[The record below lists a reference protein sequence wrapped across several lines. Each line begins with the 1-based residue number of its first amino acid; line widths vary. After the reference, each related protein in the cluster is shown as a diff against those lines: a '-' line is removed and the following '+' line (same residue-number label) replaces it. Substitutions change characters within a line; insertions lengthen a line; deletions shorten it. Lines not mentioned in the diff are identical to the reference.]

1 MKQGYTIFASYRGT
15 GCSYFRNTASVS
27 SCLGSNHGGGRT
39 PPATSLRRGQ
49 QGRNCT
55 DFAYFC
61 VCIDPIPVLPSK
73 LSPTC
78 LLHLQK
84 ATHSTSRKKVK

>member
-1 MKQGYTIFASYRGT
+1 MKQGYTIFSSYRGM
-15 GCSYFRNTASVS
+15 GCSYFGNTASVS
-27 SCLGSNHGGGRT
+27 SCLGSSHSGGWT
-39 PPATSLRRGQ
+39 PSATSLRWGQ

-55 DFAYFC
+55 DFADFC
-61 VCIDPIPVLPSK
+61 VCIDPIPVLPSE